1 MKLTGGREKT
11 EKEMDI
17 RICFFLICSV
27 DFVQNVV
34 SFVSDASGTGYTQ
47 HGQVSQL
54 A

>member
-1 MKLTGGREKT
+1 M

-27 DFVQNVV
+27 DFVQNI
-34 SFVSDASGTGYTQ
+34 VSDVSGTGYTQ
-47 HGQVSQL
+47 HAQISQL